1 MLHHL
6 SRRSKASLYYWTKIS
21 MSQSQI
27 YFENDCQ
34 SVSQSV
40 LVLSPSSGT
49 RDQILVVQVIFFIR
63 HGLHC
68 KHFEK

>member
-1 MLHHL
+1 
-6 SRRSKASLYYWTKIS
+6 